1 VRLWGGGRVVQEG
14 HCRCFID
21 AWVDLDLLALSV
33 HHVPPRRACSEGT
46 SSQPKSCGNQECES
60 AISYWAG
67 GAAPVQACGNLPEN
81 DGRKSYAGYA
91 TYVDYAYLYG
101 RATQC
106 GLAAS
111 TVKLTPPALDTCDG
125 AYTKYNILYT

>member
-1 VRLWGGGRVVQEG
+1 M
-14 HCRCFID
+14 
-21 AWVDLDLLALSV
+21 
-33 HHVPPRRACSEGT
+33 RACGREGVGSLDSRT
-46 SSQPKSCGNQECES
+46 RAPNTCACCTYCVGV
-60 AISYWAG
+60 SYWAG
-67 GAAPVQACGNLPEN
+67 GVAPVQACGNLPEA

-125 AYTKYNILYT
+125 AYAKFNVLQQ